1 MGTHFRSG
9 FWVLV
14 VVACASLCWNGPVV
28 AENRR
33 PKNVQVAIQA
43 KWSGTPLL
51 LEAGYVIF
59 FSLSLSFLFFSG
71 CNKLVV
77 QVNCFS

>member
-14 VVACASLCWNGPVV
+14 VMACASLYWNGPVV

-59 FSLSLSFLFFSG
+59 LFFFFFSLGAINWLY
-71 CNKLVV
+71 K
-77 QVNCFS
+77 